1 MEPELTYMD
10 NLILSGALQV
20 AGIDENGQFSYQF
33 TEKLEEVDPNLKNR
47 IEQSFYEAVM
57 YLWNEGF
64 LFVGSS
70 GDDGEAIVTATEKC
84 LDDSM
89 VANLSEYYQ
98 RILALIVEALQ
109 K

>member
-1 MEPELTYMD
+1 MEPELTYID

-64 LFVGSS
+64 LFVASSEGS
-70 GDDGEAIVTATEKC
+70 GEAVVTVTQKA
-84 LDDSM
+84 LDASSIN
-89 VANLSEYYQ
+89 NLSEYYQ
-98 RILALIVEALQ
+98 KILALIVEALQ
-109 K
+109 T